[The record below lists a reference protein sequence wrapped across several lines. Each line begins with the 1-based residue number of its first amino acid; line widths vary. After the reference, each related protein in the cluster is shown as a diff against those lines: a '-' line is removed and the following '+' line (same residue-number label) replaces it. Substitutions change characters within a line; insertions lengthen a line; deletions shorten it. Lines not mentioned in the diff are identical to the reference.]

1 MGQTFIQD
9 THVLKANGFV
19 LHWIE
24 SSKSTIAIRR
34 VTNLKQSKPCHK
46 WEGFYTSENTV
57 HTYTSCIYHV
67 CLMYP
72 LNFTLHHPWY
82 TIIHV
87 FTTTRGNTLDIQTPP
102 NNWNIPRKLRR
113 ENLSQ
118 NTVARWHLPAF
129 GCIEEKPTCIIW
141 IYLMLIS
148 SQETWH
154 WYHATPPVV
163 SGTSNTFNSST
174 SFFSKSSSCLLSC
187 KSGPN
192 GQSLERLHLSLR

>member
-1 MGQTFIQD
+1 MF
-9 THVLKANGFV
+9 
-19 LHWIE
+19 HWIE

-46 WEGFYTSENTV
+46 SEGCYTTENTV

-72 LNFTLHHPWY
+72 FNFTLHHPWY

-102 NNWNIPRKLRR
+102 NSWNILRKLRR
-113 ENLSQ
+113 ENLPQ
-118 NTVARWHLPAF
+118 NTVSRWHLPAF
-129 GCIEEKPTCIIW
+129 GCIEEKPIIW

-187 KSGPN
+187 KGGPN

>member
-1 MGQTFIQD
+1 MLRLSSTDGSDFHTGH
-9 THVLKANGFV
+9 TRLKANGFV

-113 ENLSQ
+113 ENLIAKHRCQ
-118 NTVARWHLPAF
+118 VAFACFWMYRRKTYLYHLNIFDANFQSRNMALVSCHHSSGFWHLKHF
-129 GCIEEKPTCIIW
+129 
-141 IYLMLIS
+141 
-148 SQETWH
+148 
-154 WYHATPPVV
+154 
-163 SGTSNTFNSST
+163 
-174 SFFSKSSSCLLSC
+174 
-187 KSGPN
+187 
-192 GQSLERLHLSLR
+192 